1 MKMKTLTY
9 KVNGINY
16 LLFECPFPINR
27 KTELGNFYEKVK
39 EYKGILQAA
48 EKINGGFWEDSY
60 LKVSVL
66 IPEEKAIEFS
76 GTME

>member
-1 MKMKTLTY
+1 MKTLTY

-27 KTELGNFYEKVK
+27 KTELCNFYEKVK
-39 EYKGILQAA
+39 EYKGILQGV

-60 LKVSVL
+60 FKVNVL
-66 IPEEKAIEFS
+66 IPEERAIDFS